1 MSEDIDRAAQMR
13 AELALALGHTNPD
26 DIPEWDDLIGEVSR
40 LKTAEKVRAQ
50 APSPRE
56 TFLRKM
62 GYLK

>member
-1 MSEDIDRAAQMR
+1 MSEDIDRAAQMH

-26 DIPEWDDLIGEVSR
+26 DIPEWDDLVAEVSR
-40 LKTAEKVRAQ
+40 LRTTEKARAQ